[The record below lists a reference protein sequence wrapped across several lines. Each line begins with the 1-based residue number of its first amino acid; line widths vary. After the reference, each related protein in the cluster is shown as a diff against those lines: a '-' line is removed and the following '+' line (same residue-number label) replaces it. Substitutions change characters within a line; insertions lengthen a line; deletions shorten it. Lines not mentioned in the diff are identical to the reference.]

1 MIARAN
7 AEIETAARTRARWIA
22 IAHLARSRRLS
33 LSTDKANVVRSRS
46 SAIERASRNKFYSNR
61 RACFQHHLGASAS
74 RLSQRR
80 MQPPDKFRSLF
91 PSDTAHAQVTNPSAI
106 HTPVPLSLV
115 CPRAVDLV
123 RNLLRESV
131 CARRSVANGAICLPC
146 RGYSDKRVTLVQSPG
161 KAILRI
167 IRHAMSR

>member
-1 MIARAN
+1 MRRSKPQHARA
-7 AEIETAARTRARWIA
+7 
-22 IAHLARSRRLS
+22 HDGLRSRISRAADDS
-33 LSTDKANVVRSRS
+33 RCRRTKRTSCAHARRRSK
-46 SAIERASRNKFYSNR
+46 ER
-61 RACFQHHLGASAS
+61 RATNFIQIVAPVFSFEHHLGASAS

-106 HTPVPLSLV
+106 HIPVPLSLV